1 MTHTPG
7 PWTTTPGPFWICDI
21 GNNVADPGVWSEFPV
36 KDGESF
42 PFGPKE
48 DDARLI
54 AAAPELL
61 EALKAML
68 ADYDR
73 AQWMRTA
80 DMHFNCKCDRCNRD
94 AAEVIIAKA
103 TGAA

>member
-7 PWTTTPGPFWICDI
+7 PWTTTPGAFWICDI
-21 GNNVADPGVWSEFPV
+21 GNNVGDPGVWSEFPV
-36 KDGESF
+36 KDAESF
-42 PFGPKE
+42 PFGSKE

-61 EALKAML
+61 EALKAVV
-68 ADYDR
+68 AISDR
-73 AQWMRTA
+73 KHVAW
-80 DMHFNCKCDRCNRD
+80 D
-94 AAEVIIAKA
+94 AAHTAIAKA